1 MGLGGISSR
10 EPALSKKGG
19 AVSIRRDEA
28 RSVEMIMSLATVPS
42 GIRRDFVGRFDRRRH
57 SSRLVLVWVFVFVFV
72 SVRFAA
78 GAIREDPFAM
88 RKRSRSRSRS
98 RKVAPARAIV
108 GRLAAV
114 GVSAWFFVGPIGC
127 ATVNDIGVEL
137 NQFNPFRPEIVVPN
151 PLNIPTNDF
160 NAVWKTSL
168 EVVDDY
174 FDIATE
180 DAMSQTI
187 QTEPRIGATLLE
199 PWYGD
204 SADMHS
210 RLEATLQTIRRF
222 AIVRIEQAG
231 TGSGYV
237 VRVEVF
243 KELEDLAKPDR
254 QTSGRATF
262 TSQFPVNRAR
272 EVVGPLPLASGWIP
286 RGRDTRLEQKI
297 LERIKARLSAP

>member
-1 MGLGGISSR
+1 MG
-10 EPALSKKGG
+10 
-19 AVSIRRDEA
+19 
-28 RSVEMIMSLATVPS
+28 
-42 GIRRDFVGRFDRRRH
+42 
-57 SSRLVLVWVFVFVFV
+57 
-72 SVRFAA
+72 
-78 GAIREDPFAM
+78 
-88 RKRSRSRSRS
+88 KRSRSRL
-98 RKVAPARAIV
+98 RKFAPPRATV
-108 GRLAAV
+108 VRLAAV
-114 GVSAWFFVGPIGC
+114 GASALVFLGPIGC
-127 ATVNDIGVEL
+127 ATINDIGVQM
-137 NQFNPFRPEIVVPN
+137 NQFNPFGPEVVVPN
-151 PLNIPTNDF
+151 PLTIPTNDF
-160 NAVWKTSL
+160 NSVWKTTL

-187 QTEPRIGATLLE
+187 QTEPRIGATLFE

-222 AIVRIEQAG
+222 AIVRVEQAG
-231 TGSGYV
+231 TGNGYT

-262 TSQFPVNRAR
+262 TSDFPVNRAR

-297 LERIKARLSAP
+297 LDRVKARLSAP